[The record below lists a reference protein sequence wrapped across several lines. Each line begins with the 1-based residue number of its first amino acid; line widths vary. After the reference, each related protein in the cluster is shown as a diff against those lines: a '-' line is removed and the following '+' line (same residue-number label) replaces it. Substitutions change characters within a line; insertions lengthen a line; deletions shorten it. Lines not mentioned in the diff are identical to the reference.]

1 MPFAYVTFAHY
12 RDQRLLGR
20 ETLTHPVIKLGSDPR
35 SQLLVD
41 EAARSQAVIEIGGP
55 QAITLIDLGKEPA
68 TRVNGTPVTKRALG
82 VGDAIEV
89 GRSRFVLERIT
100 AAPVSNPFE
109 IAARD
114 RCLFPPPATP
124 VTGYRLIQQGPDLDP
139 DEVEER
145 GVTSVEVV
153 IYWGTDVLHVAH
165 LRPPR
170 DFVVGEETL
179 GHRACDFF
187 LPAEIIGGTRLPIVE
202 CRKEKVTL
210 VVPPGA
216 RGSLT
221 LPGQPRTPLGESR
234 SVELPAGAKARLELG
249 DFAIRVA
256 TVNAA
261 KRIPTGVTT
270 SLDWAVPS
278 FFGLS
283 TLVHAS
289 VIAALAFFVPPLGIT
304 EDEAV
309 TRDRSYLV
317 KHYLEAAALRA
328 EEARPTEQTAT
339 ALPDDHEGGTGV
351 RALGEE
357 GRMGSTVAKNKRGR
371 FAIEGPKE
379 NQDVHVA
386 RDELISEA
394 SKFGIIGLLAG
405 GIARDPDAPT
415 APWGR
420 ESSLGNDE
428 VSALGNMW
436 GDDIGASFGYG
447 GLGLSGIGEGGG
459 GRGEGIGLGHVG
471 TIGHGA
477 GTGSGQGF
485 GAGHG
490 RLGPGHHPAGPTL
503 RAVGTTVLSG
513 RLPAEVIQRI
523 VRQNFGRFRACYE
536 QGLGRNPNL
545 EGRVSVR
552 FAINRDGAVSAA
564 ANSGSDL
571 PDSGVVECVV
581 RAYYGLSFPAPEGGI
596 VTVMYPI
603 MFAPG

>member
-1 MPFAYVTFAHY
+1 MPYAYVTFAHY
-12 RDQRLLGR
+12 RDRRLVGR
-20 ETLTHPVIKLGSDPR
+20 ETVAHPVLKLGSDPR
-35 SQLLVD
+35 SQLFAD
-41 EAARSQAVIEIGGP
+41 EAARNQAVIEIGGP
-55 QAITLIDLGKEPA
+55 DAITLIDLGKEPA
-68 TRVNGTPVTKRALG
+68 TRVNGAPVSKRPLS

-100 AAPVSNPFE
+100 ANPVSNPFE
-109 IAARD
+109 TAVD
-114 RCLFPPPATP
+114 GRCLGAAPTSSA
-124 VTGYRLIQQGPDLDP
+124 VTGYQLIQQGPDLDP
-139 DEVEER
+139 DEVERR
-145 GVTSVEVV
+145 GVTAVEIV

-165 LRPPR
+165 LDPPR
-170 DFVVGEETL
+170 DFVVGEESL

-187 LPAEIIGGTRLPIVE
+187 LPAEVIGRARLSIVE
-202 CRKEKVTL
+202 CRAGQVML

-221 LPGQPRTPLGESR
+221 LPGEPRAPLGESG
-234 SVELPAGAKARLELG
+234 SVELLPGATARLELG

-261 KRIPTGVTT
+261 KRIPTGAGT

-289 VIAALAFFVPPLGIT
+289 VIVALAFLVPPMGIT
-304 EDEAV
+304 DDETAAQ
-309 TRDRSYLV
+309 DRSYLV
-317 KHYLEAAALRA
+317 RHYLDAAALRA
-328 EEARPTEQTAT
+328 EEARPSEQTAT
-339 ALPDDHEGGTGV
+339 VQPDDHEGGTGV
-351 RALGEE
+351 RAHGEE
-357 GRMGSTVAKNKRGR
+357 GELGTTVAKRTHHR
-371 FAIEGPKE
+371 FGIRGPKE

-386 RDELISEA
+386 REDLISEA
-394 SKFGIIGLLAG
+394 SQFGMIGLLRG
-405 GIARDPDAPT
+405 GSERDPDAPT

-420 ESSLGNDE
+420 ESSLGNDDL
-428 VSALGNMW
+428 SAQGNLW
-436 GDDIGASFGYG
+436 GDEFGASFGYG

-459 GRGEGIGLGHVG
+459 GRGEGIGLGHIG
-471 TIGHGA
+471 TIGRCG
-477 GTGSGQGF
+477 GCTG
-485 GAGHG
+485 G
-490 RLGPGHHPAGPTL
+490 RLGGSHHPTAPTL
-503 RAVGTTVLSG
+503 RAGTTDILSG

-523 VRQNFGRFRACYE
+523 VRQNFGRFRVCYE

-552 FAINRDGAVSAA
+552 FAINRDGAVTVA
-564 ANSGSDL
+564 ANGGSDL

-596 VTVMYPI
+596 VTVVYPI